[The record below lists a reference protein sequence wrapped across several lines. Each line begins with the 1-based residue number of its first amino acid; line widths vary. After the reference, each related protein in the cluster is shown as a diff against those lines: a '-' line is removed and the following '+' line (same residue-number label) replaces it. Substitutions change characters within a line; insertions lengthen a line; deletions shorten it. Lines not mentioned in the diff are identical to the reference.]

1 MLVTCALNHV
11 ESTLGF
17 LSTAGHRHIECIV
30 LWLGKRNGD
39 QVHVEEAYLPDQVA
53 EEDMFLIPP
62 ASMTKLYAHLRAKRL
77 MVAAQVH
84 SHPREAFH
92 SLADDRWAIIRHEG
106 ALSLVVPYFA
116 SQTSV
121 ANFLDQTKVFQFTSS
136 RTWDEVELGDMDSWL
151 KLS

>member
-1 MLVTCALNHV
+1 MVVTSTLNHV

-17 LSTAGHRHIECIV
+17 LTAAGQRHIECIV

-39 QVHVEEAYLPDQVA
+39 QVRVEEAYLPDQVA
-53 EEDMFLIPP
+53 EEDMFHIPQP
-62 ASMTKLYAHLRAKRL
+62 SMTKLYAHLRAKRL

-84 SHPREAFH
+84 SHPHEAFH

-116 SQTSV
+116 SRTTV
-121 ANFLDQTKVFQFTSS
+121 ANFLDQTKVFEFSS
-136 RTWDEVELGDMDSWL
+136 SLTWDEVEQGDVHSRL